1 MFIVIYILISLFCFM
16 EINELVYCMYE
27 WEILGKILQI
37 LNLIMNSLRY
47 KFLLELFS
55 FDVLQAGTNCWQNEL
70 LITMTSHVFVR
81 WRAVSCSGRKTWRSD
96 WWVCVR
102 GWVDG
107 HGRVEEIVKTLPSAG
122 VLHIAVWRYS
132 ISLRL
137 WATPGVWKI
146 QFCTE
151 HFIVFQF
158 NDWPIIRKILLPST
172 LQVIPMTF
180 LINVSWPWPFE
191 ACYAYLF
198 KKLKMVL

>member
-1 MFIVIYILISLFCFM
+1 MREFRENFTNFKFNH
-16 EINELVYCMYE
+16 E
-27 WEILGKILQI
+27 
-37 LNLIMNSLRY
+37 Y

-55 FDVLQAGTNCWQNEL
+55 FDVLQVGTNWWQNQL
-70 LITMTSHVFVR
+70 LITMISHIFDR
-81 WRAVSCSGRKTWRSD
+81 WRAVSCSGRKTWRSG

-107 HGRVEEIVKTLPSAG
+107 HGRVEGIVKTLPSAG

-132 ISLRL
+132 ISLPL

-158 NDWPIIRKILLPST
+158 DDWLIIRKIPST
-172 LQVIPMTF
+172 FQVIHMTF
-180 LINVSWPWPFE
+180 LINVNWPWPFK
-191 ACYAYLF
+191 ACHAYFF
-198 KKLKMVL
+198 KNLKS